1 MRWDPLFWV
10 AVPMVA
16 GGAGALAY
24 VLAGVPPLVRPS
36 VGSRGLRRSEALAD
50 AGGFAAIEPVVR
62 RVGGWIAQLRLGE
75 LRSRLEERI
84 RHAGDPLGLSADE
97 LLALNALCIALLGAL
112 GFAIMSLIGGATS
125 VWIAALALG
134 AYLPHGQL
142 ASEKK
147 ARFKQI
153 DRGLPAAIDLA
164 ALCMGAGLDFPG
176 ALRQITEKSSN
187 RRGAL
192 YRELVRILQ
201 ELELGRTRRQALL
214 EFEER
219 CPTDAVRDFVGAV
232 VQAEEKGNPLAEV
245 LEVQA
250 EMLRMRRSVMAEEA
264 AARAGVMMMGP
275 LMLMFVAILLML
287 VGPFALR
294 LMGQGF

>member
-10 AVPMVA
+10 AMPMVV
-16 GGAGALAY
+16 GGAGAVAY
-24 VLAGVPPLVRPS
+24 VLACIPPLARPA
-36 VGSRGLRRSEALAD
+36 VGSRGLRRNEALAD
-50 AGGFAAIEPVVR
+50 GGGFAGIEPLVR
-62 RVGGWIAQLRLGE
+62 VVGGWIAHLRLGE
-75 LRSRLEERI
+75 VRLRLEERI
-84 RHAGDPLGLSADE
+84 RHAGDPLGLSPDE
-97 LLALNALCIALLGAL
+97 LLALNALSVAVLGAL
-112 GFAIMSLIGGATS
+112 GAVITSLVGGSAS
-125 VWIAALALG
+125 MWLGAVALG
-134 AYLPHGQL
+134 AYLPHAQL
-142 ASEKK
+142 ASTKK

-192 YRELVRILQ
+192 HRELVRILQ
-201 ELELGRTRRQALL
+201 QLELGRTRRQALL
-214 EFEER
+214 ELEER

-250 EMLRMRRSVMAEEA
+250 GMLRMRRSVMAEEA

-287 VGPFALR
+287 VGPFAIR